1 MAELPRGITA
11 RPTLVLVKLGNEILA
26 RAEDPL
32 AALGLSPRQYLI
44 LAVLGTDAPPSQLD
58 LAGLCGLLPAQV
70 VPVLD
75 ELERRGLVARQRSE
89 EDRRRSV
96 VRLTPAGEET
106 LAKADELAR
115 SIEDSLFGDLPADA
129 RDRLNRDAP
138 RRADADRRGLSA
150 APRRILMNST
160 AFVEVAFALGAQDR
174 SHLPNTE
181 RGSDAD
187 NAASTVRPAAAVV
200 RRSAPAGPRR
210 RRPAAARAPA

>member
-1 MAELPRGITA
+1 MAELPHGITD

-32 AALGLSPRQYLI
+32 AALGLSGRQYLI

-96 VRLTPAGEET
+96 VRLTPAGEDS
-106 LAKADELAR
+106 LAKADELAQ
-115 SIEDSLFGDLPADA
+115 SIEDTLFGELDA
-129 RDRLNRDAP
+129 GAREQLNGTL
-138 RRADADRRGLSA
+138 RAALARTA
-150 APRRILMNST
+150 A
-160 AFVEVAFALGAQDR
+160 G
-174 SHLPNTE
+174 
-181 RGSDAD
+181 
-187 NAASTVRPAAAVV
+187 
-200 RRSAPAGPRR
+200 
-210 RRPAAARAPA
+210 

>member
-1 MAELPRGITA
+1 MIQGLNDFEVPSILLLAMAELPRGITA
-11 RPTLVLVKLGNEILA
+11 RPTLVLVKLGNEIVA

-32 AALGLSPRQYLI
+32 AALGLSTRQYLI

-96 VRLTPAGEET
+96 VRLTAAGEES

-115 SIEDSLFGDLPADA
+115 SIEDTLFGELDAGAREQLHGTLRAALTRTAAD
-129 RDRLNRDAP
+129 
-138 RRADADRRGLSA
+138 
-150 APRRILMNST
+150 
-160 AFVEVAFALGAQDR
+160 
-174 SHLPNTE
+174 
-181 RGSDAD
+181 
-187 NAASTVRPAAAVV
+187 
-200 RRSAPAGPRR
+200 
-210 RRPAAARAPA
+210 

>member
-1 MAELPRGITA
+1 MIQGLNDISLSPILRLAMAELPRGITD
-11 RPTLVLVKLGNEILA
+11 RPALVLVKLGNEILA

-32 AALGLSPRQYLI
+32 AALGLSGRQYLI

-96 VRLTPAGEET
+96 VRLTPAGEES

-115 SIEDSLFGDLPADA
+115 SIEDTLFGELDTGAREQLHGTLRAALTRTAAD
-129 RDRLNRDAP
+129 
-138 RRADADRRGLSA
+138 
-150 APRRILMNST
+150 
-160 AFVEVAFALGAQDR
+160 
-174 SHLPNTE
+174 
-181 RGSDAD
+181 
-187 NAASTVRPAAAVV
+187 
-200 RRSAPAGPRR
+200 
-210 RRPAAARAPA
+210 